1 MKPGVYSD
9 ISNEAYHSGP
19 GISKSGLDLI
29 HRSPLHFRFAYDA
42 DNDDKP
48 DTKAY
53 FIGREIH
60 SLVLEP
66 ELFYREYALAFS
78 RDQMPDAIDDR
89 EVLVKMV
96 EEINAERAAAHPSAV
111 RDSEQLVAML
121 NELNELR
128 QPKLQTSGSKA
139 ELIDRIKQAHCGDD
153 WQSVSDLVIGGVN
166 VEDMKAGE
174 LKAEIES
181 LNAERSGKL
190 STSGS
195 TKELAARLRE
205 NGVDVFLW
213 SEVLESHLAAHGTP
227 YVLSTSS
234 ASRHDMAAW
243 LNANGKPVKLWSDV
257 KAEWEAVNAHRQ
269 ILNQDQWD
277 AVHRAAKAIKDH
289 PAASKLIG
297 AGKAEQ
303 SVYWTDPLTGELC
316 RCRPDWWRDDNIVV
330 DLKTTENAGPDGFA
344 KSIANFRYDVQAAFY
359 LDGIEAATGKRPRG
373 FVFVAVEKKP
383 PFAVGVYVLDAETLE
398 LGRAQYQHDLKI
410 YAECQRSGV
419 WPGYGDKIQTI
430 NLPAWHAN
438 KNQKFVEGVA

>member
-9 ISNEAYHSGP
+9 ISNEAYHGGP

-29 HRSPLHFRFAYDA
+29 HRSPLHFRHAYAA
-42 DNDDKP
+42 DNDNRP

-89 EVLVKMV
+89 EQLVALV
-96 EEINAERAAAHPSAV
+96 EAINNERIAAHPSAI
-111 RDSEQLVAML
+111 RDSEQLIAML
-121 NELNELR
+121 NELNETRL
-128 QPKLQTSGSKA
+128 PKLLTTGTKADQIARIREAYGAGDGA
-139 ELIDRIKQAHCGDD
+139 EL
-153 WQSVSDLVIGGVN
+153 LIGGEP
-166 VEDMKAGE
+166 VELLKGGE
-174 LKAEIES
+174 LKAALET
-181 LNAERSGKL
+181 LNADRAGKL

-234 ASRHDMAAW
+234 TSRHDMAAW

-257 KAEWEAVNAHRQ
+257 KAEWDAVNSHRQ
-269 ILNQDQWD
+269 ILNQEQWD
-277 AVHRAAKAIKDH
+277 AVHKAAKAIKDH

-303 SVYWTDPLTGELC
+303 SVYWNDPLTGELC

-330 DLKTTENAGPDGFA
+330 DLKTTENASKDGFA

-359 LDGIEAATGKRPRG
+359 LDGIELATGKRPRG
-373 FVFVAVEKKP
+373 FVFVAIEKKP
-383 PFAVGVYVLDAETLE
+383 PFAVGVYVLDAETLDAAR
-398 LGRAQYQHDLKI
+398 LVYQKDLQA
-410 YAECQRSGV
+410 YAACQQSGE

-438 KNQKFVEGVA
+438 KNQKFIEGAA

>member
-9 ISNEAYHSGP
+9 ISNEQYHSGP

-29 HRSPLHFRFAYDA
+29 HRSPLHFHHAYEP
-42 DNDDKP
+42 DNDNRP

-89 EVLVKMV
+89 EQLVTLV
-96 EEINAERAAAHPSAV
+96 EAINNERIAAHPSAI
-111 RDSEQLVAML
+111 RDSEMLVAML
-121 NELNELR
+121 AEQNEKRL
-128 QPKLQTSGSKA
+128 PKIQSSGSKA
-139 ELIDRIKQAHCGDD
+139 ELIARVREAYGAEDGEELTINLG
-153 WQSVSDLVIGGVN
+153 N
-166 VEDMKAGE
+166 PVELLKAGE
-174 LKAEIES
+174 LKEIIDE
-181 LNAERSGKL
+181 LNKERPGKL

-195 TKELAARLRE
+195 KKELAARLRE

-213 SEVLESHLAAHGTP
+213 DEVLESHLAAHGSP

-243 LNANGKPVKLWSDV
+243 LNANGKPVKLWSDI
-257 KAEWEAVNAHRQ
+257 KAEWDAVNSHRQ

-277 AVHRAAKAIKDH
+277 AVHKAAKAIKEH
-289 PAASKLIG
+289 PAASKLINTG
-297 AGKAEQ
+297 SGKAEQ
-303 SVYWTDPLTGELC
+303 SAYWIDSLTGELC
-316 RCRPDWWRDDNIVV
+316 RCRPDWWRDDNIIV
-330 DLKTTENAGPDGFA
+330 DLKTTENASKDGFA

-383 PFAVGVYVLDAETLE
+383 PFAVGVYVLDAETLDAA
-398 LGRAQYQHDLKI
+398 RAVYQKDLES
-410 YAECQRSGV
+410 YAFCQKTGN

-438 KNQKFVEGVA
+438 KNQKFIDGVA